1 MVKITTS
8 QNIHLLYVGLL
19 DYLKKVSPSPQPPAQ
34 GSHLA
39 SGAGGLRT
47 QTRCR
52 AGISVGTGAS
62 GQDHAPCPPPRGG
75 EGLQLPSGR
84 CAPRTDPC
92 FGTPLSRGTVYLS
105 GNLLFATSKGISW
118 HVSELC
124 GFSRM
129 YFLAQH
135 CVLPH
140 SLSFAWPP
148 GAKMGPEPS
157 KKFPVREDKPPLS
170 RPVTSSLLPLL
181 PSRLTPPAPQ
191 QKRPGG
197 SPQGP

>member
-62 GQDHAPCPPPRGG
+62 GQDHAPCPPAPRRGG
-75 EGLQLPSGR
+75 
-84 CAPRTDPC
+84 AA
-92 FGTPLSRGTVYLS
+92 TP
-105 GNLLFATSKGISW
+105 F
-118 HVSELC
+118 
-124 GFSRM
+124 
-129 YFLAQH
+129 
-135 CVLPH
+135 
-140 SLSFAWPP
+140 
-148 GAKMGPEPS
+148 
-157 KKFPVREDKPPLS
+157 
-170 RPVTSSLLPLL
+170 RPVCPKDRPLL
-181 PSRLTPPAPQ
+181 WDPTEQGHSVPVWKLVICYFKRHIMACIRIVWVFSHVFSGSALCFAPFFVVCLAS
-191 QKRPGG
+191 GG
-197 SPQGP
+197 KNGS